1 MKMVKV
7 IFGMMGE
14 SVAKGSSKIATPDAV
29 SNVLHHPQAPQ
40 HPRARHRARLER
52 RQI

>member
-14 SVAKGSSKIATPDAV
+14 SVAEGSSKITTPDSV
-29 SNVLHHPQAPQ
+29 SNVLRHPQAPQ
-40 HPRARHRARLER
+40 HPRVRHRARLEQ